1 GELDGVRLLS
11 PKAVELMRSNHTGTK
26 YAGDTGAFGLGF
38 WVMQDLGF
46 YGELGSVGAYGWG
59 SAYFPQYLV
68 DPKEKIVA
76 LMMTQL
82 MPSGG
87 NDLNQKF
94 KVMMYQALV
103 K

>member
-1 GELDGVRLLS
+1 
-11 PKAVELMRSNHTGTK
+11 
-26 YAGDTGAFGLGF
+26 
-38 WVMQDLGF
+38 MQDLGF

-82 MPSGG
+82 RPTGG
-87 NDLNQKF
+87 SDLNQKF